1 MHGPV
6 GADAWK
12 AQHNRPSDGGVS
24 LVKEVGSVTKE
35 NDSNH
40 YDVPS
45 QVPVLLLKSTVLFPM
60 QVVSVQLVLK
70 PNRSLL
76 EDYVDKD
83 EIIGAGLYVDPE
95 GSYVRSNLCTTA
107 VACQV
112 LSRMRMRHGATQVVL
127 QGLRR
132 VLLKRLASAR
142 PYFKA
147 DVERIE
153 ETGGDSSHAHALATD
168 VSRLVEDLVQVNE
181 RYTEELVKMVHLN
194 IENPSQCADLIAHMI
209 QFSYVEKRMLL
220 EMADVPERLSLLA
233 KCLRR
238 EISRSQVTQ
247 EVRAKTRISL
257 DRGQREVFLREELK
271 VIQAEL
277 NEFDPAETEI
287 TELGARIES
296 AELPPLV
303 AEAVM
308 REVYRLRSGEI
319 RAIEGSSIRAYVDWV
334 LEMPWNKK
342 TKDRY
347 DLRLARRILDNRY
360 YGLGNARDRL
370 LEFLAVRKLGG
381 KSAKPVLG
389 IMGPPGTGR
398 SSLAATVANI
408 LNRHLVRI
416 PVHGVH
422 DEAEIR
428 GQLRTNAAARPGRI
442 LDGMRQVEARNP
454 VILIDDLDRLEAGF
468 GDPELAI
475 LEVLDPARNCR
486 FYDLY
491 LGVPFDLSDVLFVVT
506 AKVAEELPEAL
517 WDFMHVIELSGYT
530 EGVKMAIVR
539 ERVWPS
545 VLEEHGLS
553 GYSIRLTNAAVR
565 RIIQRYTREAGVHAL
580 KIHLET
586 ICRRVAVK
594 VASGR
599 SGRLSIS
606 TRNLEKYLGKPF
618 YTEEN
623 THGSWIGVAT
633 GLAWTETGGN
643 ILTIEAL
650 LMPGEGTTLVTG
662 LLGEV
667 MQESVRIALSYV
679 RSRAEELGI
688 PEERLKGTDIHVHF
702 PEGAIPK
709 DGPSAGIAVATA
721 IASLLSRRP
730 VRQDVA
736 MTGEISLRGWIL
748 PVGGIREK
756 VLAAYRAGIR
766 HVILPRGNESDL
778 MEVPKD
784 VLSKMHPHWVE
795 EVVEVFRI
803 ALEKKPARGNRRR

>member
-1 MHGPV
+1 
-6 GADAWK
+6 
-12 AQHNRPSDGGVS
+12 
-24 LVKEVGSVTKE
+24 
-35 NDSNH
+35 
-40 YDVPS
+40 
-45 QVPVLLLKSTVLFPM
+45 LLKSTVLFPL
-60 QVVSVQLVLK
+60 QVVSVQLAMK
-70 PNRSLL
+70 PNRRLL
-76 EDYVDKD
+76 EDHVAAD
-83 EIIGAGLYVDPE
+83 EIIGAGVFVDPD

-132 VLLKRLASAR
+132 ILLKRLTSTR
-142 PYFKA
+142 PYFNA
-147 DVERIE
+147 DVDCIT
-153 ETGGDSSHAHALATD
+153 ETGEDNTHARALTME
-168 VSRLVEDLVQVNE
+168 VSELVDDLVEVNE
-181 RYTEELVKMVHLN
+181 RYTDELVKMVRLN
-194 IENPSQCADLIAHMI
+194 IKHPSQCADLVAHMV
-209 QFSYVEKRMLL
+209 QFSHVEKRMLL
-220 EMADVPERLSLLA
+220 EMTDVPERLSLLA

-238 EISRSQVTQ
+238 EISRSQVSR
-247 EVRAKTRISL
+247 EVRSKTRRSL
-257 DRGQREVFLREELK
+257 DRSQREAFLREELRI
-271 VIQAEL
+271 IQTEL

-287 TELGARIES
+287 AELEARIEN
-296 AELPPLV
+296 AEMPPLV
-303 AEAVM
+303 AEAAR
-308 REVYRLRSGEI
+308 REVSLLHSNEI

-334 LEMPWNKK
+334 LEMPWKK
-342 TKDRY
+342 LTKDRY

-370 LEFLAVRKLGG
+370 LEFLAVRKLGA

-408 LNRHLVRI
+408 LNRQLVRI

-428 GQLRTNAAARPGRI
+428 GQLRTSAAARPGRI
-442 LDGMRQVEARNP
+442 LDGMRQAGVCNP
-454 VILIDDLDRLEAGF
+454 VILIDDLDQLEPGV

-475 LEVLDPARNCR
+475 LEVFDPARNCR
-486 FYDLY
+486 FYDHY
-491 LGVPFDLSDVLFVVT
+491 LGVPFDLSDVLFIVT

-517 WDFMHVIELSGYT
+517 WSFMHTIELSGYT

-539 ERVWPS
+539 ERVWPT
-545 VLEEHGLS
+545 VLDEHGLS
-553 GYSIRLTNAAVR
+553 GHGVALTNAALR
-565 RIIQRYTREAGVHAL
+565 RIIRRYTREAGVHAL

-594 VASGR
+594 VAAGR
-599 SGRLSIS
+599 AGRLSIS
-606 TRNLEKYLGKPF
+606 TKNLEKYLGKPF
-618 YTEEN
+618 YTEGEIAR
-623 THGSWIGVAT
+623 GSWIGVAT

-650 LMPGEGTTLVTG
+650 LMPGDGVTVVTG

-667 MQESVRIALSYV
+667 MQESVRAALSYV

-688 PEERLKGTDIHVHF
+688 PEERLKGSDIHVHF

-730 VRQDVA
+730 VRQDIA
-736 MTGEISLRGWIL
+736 MTGEISLRGWVL

-766 HVILPRGNESDL
+766 HVILPKGNESDL
-778 MEVPKD
+778 MDVPKD

-803 ALEKKPARGNRRR
+803 ALEKKPGKGNRRR

>member
-1 MHGPV
+1 ME
-6 GADAWK
+6 
-12 AQHNRPSDGGVS
+12 VS
-24 LVKEVGSVTKE
+24 ELV
-35 NDSNH
+35 D
-40 YDVPS
+40 D
-45 QVPVLLLKSTVLFPM
+45 
-60 QVVSVQLVLK
+60 
-70 PNRSLL
+70 
-76 EDYVDKD
+76 
-83 EIIGAGLYVDPE
+83 
-95 GSYVRSNLCTTA
+95 
-107 VACQV
+107 
-112 LSRMRMRHGATQVVL
+112 
-127 QGLRR
+127 
-132 VLLKRLASAR
+132 
-142 PYFKA
+142 
-147 DVERIE
+147 
-153 ETGGDSSHAHALATD
+153 
-168 VSRLVEDLVQVNE
+168 LVEVNE
-181 RYTEELVKMVHLN
+181 RYTDELVKMVRLN
-194 IENPSQCADLIAHMI
+194 IKHPSQCADLVAHMV
-209 QFSYVEKRMLL
+209 QFSHVEKRMLL
-220 EMADVPERLSLLA
+220 EMTDVPERLSLLA

-238 EISRSQVTQ
+238 EISRSQVSR
-247 EVRAKTRISL
+247 EVRSKTRRSL
-257 DRGQREVFLREELK
+257 DRSQREAFLREELRI
-271 VIQAEL
+271 IQTEL

-287 TELGARIES
+287 AELEARIEN
-296 AELPPLV
+296 AEMPPLV
-303 AEAVM
+303 AEAAR
-308 REVYRLRSGEI
+308 REVSLLHSNEI

-334 LEMPWNKK
+334 LEMPWKK
-342 TKDRY
+342 LTKDRY

-370 LEFLAVRKLGG
+370 LEFLAVRKLGA

-408 LNRHLVRI
+408 LNRQLVRI

-428 GQLRTNAAARPGRI
+428 GQLRTSAAARPGRI
-442 LDGMRQVEARNP
+442 LDGMRQAGVCNP
-454 VILIDDLDRLEAGF
+454 VILIDDLDQLEPGV

-475 LEVLDPARNCR
+475 LEVFDPARNCR
-486 FYDLY
+486 FYDHY
-491 LGVPFDLSDVLFVVT
+491 LGVPFDLSDVLFIVT

-517 WDFMHVIELSGYT
+517 WSFMHTIELSGYT

-539 ERVWPS
+539 ERVWPT
-545 VLEEHGLS
+545 VLDEHGLS
-553 GYSIRLTNAAVR
+553 GHGVALTNAALR
-565 RIIQRYTREAGVHAL
+565 RIIRRYTREAGVHAL

-594 VASGR
+594 VAAGR
-599 SGRLSIS
+599 AGRLSIS
-606 TRNLEKYLGKPF
+606 TKNLEKYLGKPF
-618 YTEEN
+618 YTEGEIAR
-623 THGSWIGVAT
+623 GSWIGVAT

-650 LMPGEGTTLVTG
+650 LMPGDGVTVVTG

-667 MQESVRIALSYV
+667 MQESVRAALSYV

-688 PEERLKGTDIHVHF
+688 PEERLKGSDIHVHF

-730 VRQDVA
+730 VRQDIA
-736 MTGEISLRGWIL
+736 MTGEISLRGWVL

-766 HVILPRGNESDL
+766 HVILPKGNESDL
-778 MEVPKD
+778 MDVPKD

-803 ALEKKPARGNRRR
+803 ALEKKPGKGNRRR